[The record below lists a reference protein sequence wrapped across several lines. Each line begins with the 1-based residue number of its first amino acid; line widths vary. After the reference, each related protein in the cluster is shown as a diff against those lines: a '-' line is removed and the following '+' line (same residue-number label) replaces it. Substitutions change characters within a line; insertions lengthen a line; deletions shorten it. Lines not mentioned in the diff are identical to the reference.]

1 MKPINL
7 LFCTA
12 LYMSGFLFAS
22 ADTPGTTNGTIG
34 NGGELTP
41 KPKIPGRPK
50 APSAQV
56 VEAAYE
62 DGYLYLNFKYTGKLT
77 GSTRLLDFMTETTPF
92 NSECRECHA
101 FPICS
106 GGCAYYRLR
115 NYKDDAKFTICSQY
129 KDNEKLRR
137 ALLAGIK
144 PEFA

>member
-1 MKPINL
+1 MKLKRL
-7 LFCTA
+7 LFVSSCLILATA
-12 LYMSGFLFAS
+12 G
-22 ADTPGTTNGTIG
+22 I
-34 NGGELTP
+34 
-41 KPKIPGRPK
+41 
-50 APSAQV
+50 
-56 VEAAYE
+56 
-62 DGYLYLNFKYTGKLT
+62 
-77 GSTRLLDFMTETTPF
+77 MTETTPF